1 MRESEI
7 RSFFFAREHLELG
20 GNRENSQR
28 NSILTK
34 PSRNNTGGMSV
45 TKHTGGMRGGRAA
58 ESDDDE
64 EMVLIF
70 GNDGLVFMS
79 ARVLAHSIVRC
90 GVVEHTCVR
99 FGCASGVVHRTQ
111 IHNTCNTGGGPP
123 AAQWIEATAKGCRAP
138 PAGSPAGHLFA
149 KGHGPFLA
157 GS

>member
-1 MRESEI
+1 
-7 RSFFFAREHLELG
+7 
-20 GNRENSQR
+20 
-28 NSILTK
+28 
-34 PSRNNTGGMSV
+34 
-45 TKHTGGMRGGRAA
+45 MRGGRAAEAA

-70 GNDGLVFMS
+70 GNDGLVFLS

-99 FGCASGVVHRTQ
+99 FGCASGVVHRTS
-111 IHNTCNTGGGPP
+111 IHKHLQHHCAPGGGPP

-138 PAGSPAGHLFA
+138 PAGSPARHLFA